1 MGVRHVIVETIQSGS
16 LVLAKRSDGVDT
28 CILMQHYQGLVSS
41 DVMYYYAWS
50 LNHQAFVIIYSVDI
64 IGVIDEN
71 FGLQIEM
78 TYPNTDSDGGYAAN
92 GFRWRAVSGVNPDEV
107 DPNGF
112 IDIAGPFDQTNKDEE

>member
-1 MGVRHVIVETIQSGS
+1 MIVETIQSGS

-64 IGVIDEN
+64 IGVIDDN

-78 TYPNTDSDGGYAAN
+78 TYPNVDSDIGYAAN

-112 IDIAGPFDQTNKDEE
+112 IDIAGRFDKSDKDEE